1 MSAHDLR
8 LWQHPHDFGTEAERH
23 AERRTRWVVGLT
35 FITMLVELVAGWL
48 TGSMALLAD
57 AWHMASHVGALGLAA
72 FAYGFARRHAA
83 DARFTF
89 GTGKVTALAGYTS
102 ALLLVG
108 VAFWMV
114 WESAHRLVQPVPIHY
129 AEAMAVAVLGLAV
142 NLASAW
148 LLDHDGHHHSHL
160 AHAHDDH
167 DHAAH
172 HHDHDIKHVDH
183 NLRAAYV
190 HVLTDALTSV
200 LAIVA
205 LAGGMVYGWSFLDPL
220 MGLLGGV
227 VVGRWAWGLAR
238 DSAQV
243 LLDAEDH
250 GQIAAEVRRI
260 IEAIPD
266 HEVADL
272 HLWRVGPASRACI
285 LSLVTHTP
293 RPSEEYR
300 RMLAGI
306 PGLDH
311 LTVEINEC
319 RDVRC
324 QPAPSP

>member
-1 MSAHDLR
+1 MSTHDLR
-8 LWQHPHDFGTEAERH
+8 LWQHAHDFGTEAQLH

-35 FITMLVELVAGWL
+35 FLTMLVELMAGWL

-57 AWHMASHVGALGLAA
+57 AWHMASHVAALGLAA
-72 FAYGFARRHAA
+72 FAYRFARQHAG
-83 DARFTF
+83 DARYTF
-89 GTGKVTALAGYTS
+89 GTGKVSALAGYTS
-102 ALLLVG
+102 ALILVG
-108 VAFWMV
+108 VALWMV
-114 WESAHRLVQPVPIHY
+114 WESAHRLLAPVDIHY
-129 AEAMAVAVLGLAV
+129 TEAMVIAALGLAV

-148 LLDHDGHHHSHL
+148 LLDHDHGH
-160 AHAHDDH
+160 DH
-167 DHAAH
+167 DHDH
-172 HHDHDIKHVDH
+172 GHHDHHHEHEHVDH

-205 LAGGMVYGWSFLDPL
+205 LGGGMLYGWRFLDPL
-220 MGLLGGV
+220 MGLVGAAL
-227 VVGRWAWGLAR
+227 VGRWAWGLAR

-250 GQIAAEVRRI
+250 GQMAREIRRI
-260 IEAIPD
+260 VATLPD

-285 LSLVTHTP
+285 LSLVTHSP
-293 RPSEEYR
+293 HPAEFYR
-300 RMLAGI
+300 QLLAGV

-319 RDVRC
+319 RDARC
-324 QPAPSP
+324 RIEDSL